1 MSDCGGDF
9 SLANVSLTFD
19 DATASVLPDSS
30 PIFSATV
37 QPSNYGAEDDVFP
50 APAPPGPYGTNL
62 AVFDNTDPNGPWSLY
77 VLDDADKDSGLL
89 AGGWSL
95 TFTTLNPL
103 ADVAVRQGIS
113 IGGQSMVSPDL
124 PIPLTDPVPLAVGS
138 NVVFTY
144 SVTNR
149 GPAAAFNVRLTNAFP
164 AFLGSRSFTTSQG
177 ACGFVGDSLVCSLG
191 TVPAGAVATVALHAT
206 SPVTGAGTNS
216 VTVSS
221 DFIDLHPT
229 NNTSMIAVVFEL
241 PPVITLQP
249 ASQTVPAG
257 ANVQFTTTAVGTA
270 PLQYQWLRDGMEVT
284 GATSPT
290 LTLNNVSPAELGVYR
305 LRVSNAVGVALSDP
319 ATLLISGPPVVS
331 PIADGAIDE
340 DTDTGLMAFTVQDFD
355 TAVDTLTLLGTS
367 SEPALVPPANII
379 FGGAGSNRTVRLT
392 PAANGFGATFIEL
405 IVIDT
410 TGAAATNRFT
420 LIVRSVIDGIEISA
434 QPQSATVVTG
444 STAGF
449 MVSALSTLPLAYQW
463 QRNGEN
469 LAGANS
475 PALTLPE
482 VQLTNAGSYRVII
495 SNADTNVLSAVAEL
509 RVVEVPDPSI
519 VSITQNGANVTVSFT
534 TIAGP
539 TYVLEFK
546 DSFSEA
552 AWTAAGSAPGTG
564 GTVAITD
571 TTATVA
577 TRFYRV
583 RAN

>member
-1 MSDCGGDF
+1 
-9 SLANVSLTFD
+9 
-19 DATASVLPDSS
+19 
-30 PIFSATV
+30 
-37 QPSNYGAEDDVFP
+37 
-50 APAPPGPYGTNL
+50 
-62 AVFDNTDPNGPWSLY
+62 
-77 VLDDADKDSGLL
+77 
-89 AGGWSL
+89 
-95 TFTTLNPL
+95 
-103 ADVAVRQGIS
+103 
-113 IGGQSMVSPDL
+113 
-124 PIPLTDPVPLAVGS
+124 
-138 NVVFTY
+138 
-144 SVTNR
+144 
-149 GPAAAFNVRLTNAFP
+149 
-164 AFLGSRSFTTSQG
+164 
-177 ACGFVGDSLVCSLG
+177 
-191 TVPAGAVATVALHAT
+191 
-206 SPVTGAGTNS
+206 
-216 VTVSS
+216 
-221 DFIDLHPT
+221 
-229 NNTSMIAVVFEL
+229 
-241 PPVITLQP
+241 
-249 ASQTVPAG
+249 
-257 ANVQFTTTAVGTA
+257 
-270 PLQYQWLRDGMEVT
+270 
-284 GATSPT
+284 
-290 LTLNNVSPAELGVYR
+290 
-305 LRVSNAVGVALSDP
+305 
-319 ATLLISGPPVVS
+319 
-331 PIADGAIDE
+331 
-340 DTDTGLMAFTVQDFD
+340 MAFTVQDFD